1 MLANWMSA
9 AKSADKT
16 FASGEV
22 ALRADLE
29 EAMSTV
35 DIATD
40 TLSDGLDLLGPPE
53 TPSGAEVERVVDEL
67 SADISARV
75 RRADQALD
83 ESADEP
89 PFPLFRAMGIV
100 GTELVGAAGDIVRT
114 NVEISQ
120 LDPELA
126 RALDDSAAC
135 TDLKEELT

>member
-1 MLANWMSA
+1 MLANWVSA

-16 FASGEV
+16 FASGDV

-29 EAMSTV
+29 AAMSTV

-53 TPSGAEVERVVDEL
+53 TPSGAEVERLVDEL
-67 SADISARV
+67 SSDISARV

-89 PFPLFRAMGIV
+89 PFPLFRALGIV
-100 GTELVGAAGDIVRT
+100 GTEMVGAAADIVRT
-114 NVEISQ
+114 NVEIRQ
-120 LDPELA
+120 LDSELA
-126 RALDDSAAC
+126 KALDASEAC
-135 TDLKEELT
+135 QDLQEELK